1 MIKVVAANVVMDVLD
16 RAIQVHGS
24 LGMSDDTPL
33 AGMWRFSR
41 MLKVADGPDEVHKMV
56 IARRELN
63 RRAKLAEAGATAPT
77 RQRRREGAASLLVEP
92 VDGGLVGR
100 LGEPSTTLA
109 NWASTLVG
117 LAVLARRVARERRPR
132 G

>member
-1 MIKVVAANVVMDVLD
+1 MEIDQARLLTMYAAWKMDTEGKRAARQAISAIKIVAANMVMEVLD

-63 RRAKLAEAGATAPT
+63 HWAKEVEAETEAPASKPAAQATA
-77 RQRRREGAASLLVEP
+77 
-92 VDGGLVGR
+92 
-100 LGEPSTTLA
+100 
-109 NWASTLVG
+109 
-117 LAVLARRVARERRPR
+117 
-132 G
+132 

>member
-1 MIKVVAANVVMDVLD
+1 MEVDQARLLTLYAAWLMDTEGKRRARQAISEIKVVAANMVMDVLD

-63 RRAKLAEAGATAPT
+63 RAAKRAEAKGEASGN
-77 RQRRREGAASLLVEP
+77 GAAQPAPEKAP
-92 VDGGLVGR
+92 
-100 LGEPSTTLA
+100 A
-109 NWASTLVG
+109 
-117 LAVLARRVARERRPR
+117 
-132 G
+132 